1 MNSCRGK
8 SRIMLFHGSFI
19 SDGADSYCMVPK
31 TKGASGHMHLI
42 SKKHLMEELR
52 RLSLRRRSWVQKAL
66 ARGKRTRRRVLL
78 KNMPQCCHSSCHERE
93 RCAAEIVLVGAEAQD
108 LDNGALIAA
117 KSVDFES
124 Y

>member
-8 SRIMLFHGSFI
+8 SRVMLFHGSFI
-19 SDGADSYCMVPK
+19 SDGANSYCMVPK

-52 RLSLRRRSWVQKAL
+52 RLSLQRRSLVRKAL
-66 ARGKRTRRRVLL
+66 ARGKRTQR
-78 KNMPQCCHSSCHERE
+78 RE
-93 RCAAEIVLVGAEAQD
+93 RCAAEIVLVGTEAQD
-108 LDNGALIAA
+108 PDNSAPIPA
-117 KSVDFES
+117 KSVDFGN